1 MKRILSIAL
10 AVFALTT
17 VSAQEVATTSNLEAK
32 VAELETRI
40 AKNEKRAATLE
51 KVRQYA
57 KLSAFMQG
65 EYDWTYDNE
74 NKTGTSS
81 FYLRRVR
88 FSLTGDLYN
97 GKAGKLDYRVYFD
110 LARIKNPNP
119 NPLLDMWIKYQPV
132 KEFGVQFGQYKNP
145 ITFEASISPAKYDFV
160 DFSYVVC
167 NLAKMGS
174 DDVAG
179 YNVTARDAG
188 FQFFG
193 GFIHRDGYSIINYNI
208 GVLNG
213 SGINVKDDNK
223 SKDVYAKLTIK
234 PTRDFAIATYY
245 QWGEANLYN
254 NFKDNDKFKVDGE
267 FKPELLAQHYGWS
280 GNIKY
285 VTTHRWGGGFN
296 YDGKHAFARGE
307 YIGGLTGNLP
317 SEGLYVEG
325 GYRHHL
331 PKNAGMLWVGGMVD
345 YFCHNCFDYIH
356 RDTKNAAIDMRYS
369 ICLGY
374 QPFKYLRVQLA
385 YSLMQYINQPRPF
398 NNSVKLM
405 ITAAF

>member
-1 MKRILSIAL
+1 MKRILLIA
-10 AVFALTT
+10 FALFALVA
-17 VSAQEVATTSNLEAK
+17 VSAQEVATTNSLDTK
-32 VAELETRI
+32 VAELDARL
-40 AKNEKRAATLE
+40 AKSEKRVVALE

-65 EYDWTYDNE
+65 EYDWTDDE
-74 NKTGTSS
+74 NDKGKTGSSS

-88 FSLTGDLYN
+88 FTIAGDLYN

-110 LARIKNPNP
+110 LARIKGSNP

-132 KEFGVQFGQYKNP
+132 KEFGVQFGQFKNP

-167 NLAKMGS
+167 NLAKMGA

-193 GFIHRDGYSIINYNI
+193 GFVHRDGYSIINYNV
-208 GVLNG
+208 GVVNG

-223 SKDVYAKLTIK
+223 SKDVFAKLTIK
-234 PTRDFAIATYY
+234 PSRDFAIATYY
-245 QWGEANLYN
+245 QWGEANLSSI
-254 NFKDNDKFKVDGE
+254 KKSDNEKWAE
-267 FKPELLAQHYGWS
+267 YGWN
-280 GNIKY
+280 GNAEY

-296 YDGKHAFARGE
+296 YDGKHGFARGE
-307 YIGGLTGNLP
+307 YIGGLTGKLP
-317 SEGLYVEG
+317 SEGVYIEG

-331 PKNAGMLWVGGMVD
+331 PKNAGMMWLGGMVD
-345 YFCHNCFDYIH
+345 YFCRNCSDYIH
-356 RDTKNAAIDMRYS
+356 RDTKNAAINMRYTL
-369 ICLGY
+369 CLGY
-374 QPFKYLRVQLA
+374 QPLKYFRVQLA
-385 YSLMQYINQPRPF
+385 YSLKQNINLQNIRPF
-398 NNSVKLM
+398 ENSIKLM
-405 ITAAF
+405 ATASF

>member
-1 MKRILSIAL
+1 MKRILFIAL
-10 AVFALTT
+10 ALLAFTV
-17 VSAQEVATTSNLEAK
+17 VSAQDATTSSNLDTK
-32 VAELETRI
+32 VAELDARL
-40 AKNEKRAATLE
+40 AKNEKRTAALE

-88 FSLTGDLYN
+88 FTIAGDLYN

-110 LARIKNPNP
+110 LARIKGSNP

-132 KEFGVQFGQYKNP
+132 KEFGVQFGQFKNP

-167 NLAKMGS
+167 NLAKMGA

-193 GFIHRDGYSIINYNI
+193 GFVHRDGYSIINYNV
-208 GVLNG
+208 GVVNG

-223 SKDVYAKLTIK
+223 SKDVFAKLTIK
-234 PTRDFAIATYY
+234 PSRDFAIATYY
-245 QWGEANLYN
+245 QWGEANLSSMSAAKYAEY
-254 NFKDNDKFKVDGE
+254 D
-267 FKPELLAQHYGWS
+267 WS
-280 GNIKY
+280 GSAKY

-296 YDGKHAFARGE
+296 YDGKHGFARGE
-307 YIGGLTGNLP
+307 YIGGLTGKLP
-317 SEGLYVEG
+317 SEGVYIEG

-345 YFCHNCFDYIH
+345 YFCRNCFDYIH
-356 RDTKNAAIDMRYS
+356 RDTKNAAIDMRYTV
-369 ICLGY
+369 CLGY
-374 QPFKYLRVQLA
+374 QPLKYLRVQLA
-385 YSLMQYINQPRPF
+385 YSLKQYINQTGPF
-398 NNSVKLM
+398 DNSIKLM
-405 ITAAF
+405 VTASF